1 METAKDAVR
10 NKRKRK
16 NDDKSDGEEREAP
29 SKFIKKLTSK
39 KKVSFA

>member
-16 NDDKSDGEEREAP
+16 NDDKGESEETAP
-29 SKFIKKLTSK
+29 SKFSKKSSS